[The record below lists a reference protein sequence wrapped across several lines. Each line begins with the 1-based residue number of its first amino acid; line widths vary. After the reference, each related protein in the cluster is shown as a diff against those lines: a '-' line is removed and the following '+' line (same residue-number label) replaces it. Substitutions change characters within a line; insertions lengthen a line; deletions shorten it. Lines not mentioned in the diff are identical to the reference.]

1 MRTDSSRYWCG
12 AVTPRWPRVQRVLA
26 DPRLEGIVRGAS
38 ALWDGLRQLS
48 GDADYERYLAHFAT
62 VHAATGAEPLS
73 RRAFYD
79 AELVRRWDGIN
90 RCC

>member
-12 AVTPRWPRVQRVLA
+12 AVTPRWPRVQ
-26 DPRLEGIVRGAS
+26 GIVRGAS
-38 ALWDGLRQLS
+38 ALWQGLRQLS